1 MASELK
7 VDKITGVTTAG
18 SIDVTG
24 EGNTITTNL
33 QQGLVKAWAEFTGT
47 GTAAFDDSFNMS
59 SFSDNGTGNY
69 DANFTNPF
77 AGTPFSIQAQAI
89 VGTSGYIGNCWISS
103 DTRSTSNTGN
113 WSMGYRQSSS
123 GAGASVDAPHGWW
136 TVNGDLA

>member
-24 EGNTITTNL
+24 EGNSTTTNL

-59 SFSDNGTGNY
+59 SLDDNSTGSF
-69 DANFTNPF
+69 DANFTNAF
-77 AGTPFSIQAQAI
+77 SGSYSIQFQAI
-89 VGTSGYIGNCWISS
+89 VGTSGYIGNCWMGS
-103 DTRSTSNTGN
+103 DTKTTSNTGN
-113 WSMGYRQSSS
+113 CQFGYRQSSS
-123 GAGASVDAPHGWW
+123 GAGAAVDPPHGWW
-136 TVNGDLA
+136 TINGDLA